1 MVLMQ
6 GIAAKLLKFTI
17 CKVNDGA
24 YYCIIFIFMRK
35 IFTVI
40 TACFAVFSL
49 QNLSAQGCVAVRG
62 FGGCGVAGGSG
73 LALAPG
79 QWQVGTNYRYFKS
92 FRHFKGDEEQFDR
105 LVKQTQVINHSN
117 TLDLSASMGLTLRT
131 QLNVSLPVSYTD
143 RSSYYEHGGQ
153 TTTFPGARKTST
165 SAGIGDARIGI
176 SSWLWNPVS
185 HTKSN
190 LMLGVGLK
198 LPTGNW
204 NVQDSFYNVLVTD
217 PVSGTSS
224 RQTVY
229 RPVDQSIQLGDGGL
243 GLSLELQGFWEM
255 AEGLFAYGNAFYI
268 LNPRGVNGTMTNR
281 RASIMVPGNPVAQV
295 FTNEYMCSVA
305 DQYAARLGFLSQSQL
320 HGLSFSWG
328 VRLEGVPVR
337 DLVGE
342 SYGFRRPGYTI
353 AAEPGVTYMKGKT
366 TVNFNMPIAMYRI
379 RKQSVTDKE
388 VQDATGVARNGDAAF
403 ADYLISLGVTYRL
416 SAPKAKGILSH

>member
-1 MVLMQ
+1 MKLRSFLVASFLVL
-6 GIAAKLLKFTI
+6 GVSNAK
-17 CKVNDGA
+17 
-24 YYCIIFIFMRK
+24 
-35 IFTVI
+35 
-40 TACFAVFSL
+40 
-49 QNLSAQGCVAVRG
+49 AQGCVAVRG

-73 LALAPG
+73 LALAPK
-79 QWQVGTNYRYFKS
+79 QWQVGANYRYFES
-92 FRHFKGDEEQFDR
+92 FRHFKGDEEQYDR
-105 LVKQTQVINHSN
+105 LVKQTQVINYSN
-117 TLDLSASMGLTLRT
+117 TIDISASMGLTLRT
-131 QLNVSLPVSYTD
+131 QLNVNLPVSYTD

-176 SSWLWNPVS
+176 SKWLWNPVS

-198 LPTGNW
+198 LPTGKW
-204 NVQDSFYNVLVTD
+204 NVQDSFYNVMVTD
-217 PVSGTSS
+217 PVTGTSS
-224 RQTVY
+224 RKTVY

-243 GLSLELQGFWEM
+243 GLSLEMQGFWEM
-255 AEGLFAYGNAFYI
+255 ADGLFAYGNAFYI

-281 RASIMVPGNPVAQV
+281 RTTIVVNGVSQV

-328 VRLEGVPVR
+328 ARLEGVPVR

-366 TVNFNMPIAMYRI
+366 TVNFNMPIALYRI

-416 SAPKAKGILSH
+416 DAPKPKGILPK

>member
-1 MVLMQ
+1 MKVRSFLVASFLVF
-6 GIAAKLLKFTI
+6 GVSNAK
-17 CKVNDGA
+17 
-24 YYCIIFIFMRK
+24 
-35 IFTVI
+35 
-40 TACFAVFSL
+40 
-49 QNLSAQGCVAVRG
+49 AQGCVAVRG

-73 LALAPG
+73 LALAPK
-79 QWQVGTNYRYFKS
+79 QWQVGANYRYFES
-92 FRHFKGDEEQFDR
+92 FRHFKGDEEQYDR
-105 LVKQTQVINHSN
+105 LVKQTQVINYSN
-117 TLDLSASMGLTLRT
+117 TMDISASMGLTLRT
-131 QLNVSLPVSYTD
+131 QMNVNLPVSYTD

-176 SSWLWNPVS
+176 SKWLWNPVS

-204 NVQDSFYNVLVTD
+204 NVQDSFYNVMVTD
-217 PVSGTSS
+217 PVTGSSS
-224 RQTVY
+224 RKTVY

-243 GLSLELQGFWEM
+243 GLSLEMQGFWEM
-255 AEGLFAYGNAFYI
+255 ADGLFAYGNAFYI

-281 RASIMVPGNPVAQV
+281 RTTIVVNGVSQV

-328 VRLEGVPVR
+328 ARLEGVPVR

-366 TVNFNMPIAMYRI
+366 TVNFNMPIALYRI

-403 ADYLISLGVTYRL
+403 ADYLISLGLTYRL
-416 SAPKAKGILSH
+416 DAPKPKGILPR

>member
-1 MVLMQ
+1 MKVRSFLVASFLVL
-6 GIAAKLLKFTI
+6 GVSNAK
-17 CKVNDGA
+17 
-24 YYCIIFIFMRK
+24 
-35 IFTVI
+35 
-40 TACFAVFSL
+40 
-49 QNLSAQGCVAVRG
+49 AQGCVAVRG

-73 LALAPG
+73 LALAPK
-79 QWQVGTNYRYFKS
+79 QWQVGANYRYFES
-92 FRHFKGDEEQFDR
+92 FRHFKGDEEQYDR
-105 LVKQTQVINHSN
+105 LVKQTQVINYSN
-117 TLDLSASMGLTLRT
+117 TIDISASMGLTLRT
-131 QLNVSLPVSYTD
+131 QLNVNLPVSYTD

-176 SSWLWNPVS
+176 SKWLWNPVS

-204 NVQDSFYNVLVTD
+204 NVQDSFYNVMVTD
-217 PVSGTSS
+217 PVTGSSS
-224 RQTVY
+224 RKTVY

-243 GLSLELQGFWEM
+243 GLSLEMQGFWEM
-255 AEGLFAYGNAFYI
+255 ADGLFAYGNAFYI

-281 RASIMVPGNPVAQV
+281 RTTIVVNGVSQV

-328 VRLEGVPVR
+328 ARLEGVPVR

-366 TVNFNMPIAMYRI
+366 TVNFNMPIALYRI

-403 ADYLISLGVTYRL
+403 ADYLISLGLTYRL
-416 SAPKAKGILSH
+416 DAPKPKGILPK

>member
-1 MVLMQ
+1 MKVRSFLVASFLVF
-6 GIAAKLLKFTI
+6 GVSNAK
-17 CKVNDGA
+17 
-24 YYCIIFIFMRK
+24 
-35 IFTVI
+35 
-40 TACFAVFSL
+40 
-49 QNLSAQGCVAVRG
+49 AQGCVAVRG

-73 LALAPG
+73 LALAPK
-79 QWQVGTNYRYFKS
+79 QWQVGANYRYFES
-92 FRHFKGDEEQFDR
+92 FRHFKGDEEQYDR
-105 LVKQTQVINHSN
+105 LVKQTQVINYSN
-117 TLDLSASMGLTLRT
+117 TMDISASMGLTLRT
-131 QLNVSLPVSYTD
+131 QLNVNLPVSYTD

-176 SSWLWNPVS
+176 TKWLWNPVS

-204 NVQDSFYNVLVTD
+204 NVQDSFYNVMVTD
-217 PVSGTSS
+217 PVTGSSS
-224 RQTVY
+224 RKTVY

-243 GLSLELQGFWEM
+243 GLSLEMQGFWEM
-255 AEGLFAYGNAFYI
+255 ADGLFAYGNAFYI

-281 RASIMVPGNPVAQV
+281 RTTIVVNGVSQV

-328 VRLEGVPVR
+328 ARLEGVPVR

-366 TVNFNMPIAMYRI
+366 TVNFNMPIALYRI

-403 ADYLISLGVTYRL
+403 ADYLISLGLTYRL
-416 SAPKAKGILSH
+416 DAPKPKGILPK

>member
-1 MVLMQ
+1 MKLRNFLVASFLVL
-6 GIAAKLLKFTI
+6 GVSNAK
-17 CKVNDGA
+17 
-24 YYCIIFIFMRK
+24 
-35 IFTVI
+35 
-40 TACFAVFSL
+40 
-49 QNLSAQGCVAVRG
+49 AQGCVAVRG

-73 LALAPG
+73 LALAPK
-79 QWQVGTNYRYFKS
+79 QWQVGANYRYFKS
-92 FRHFKGDEEQFDR
+92 FRHFKGDEEQYDR
-105 LVKQTQVINHSN
+105 LVKQTQVINYSN
-117 TLDLSASMGLTLRT
+117 TIDISASMGLTLRT
-131 QLNVSLPVSYTD
+131 QLNVNLPVSYTD

-176 SSWLWNPVS
+176 SKWLWNPVS

-204 NVQDSFYNVLVTD
+204 NVQDSFYNVMVTD
-217 PVSGTSS
+217 PVTGSSS
-224 RQTVY
+224 RKTVY

-243 GLSLELQGFWEM
+243 GLSLEMQGFWEM
-255 AEGLFAYGNAFYI
+255 ADGLFAYGNAFYI

-281 RASIMVPGNPVAQV
+281 RTTIVVNGVSQV

-328 VRLEGVPVR
+328 ARLEGVPVR

-366 TVNFNMPIAMYRI
+366 TVNFNMPIALYRI

-416 SAPKAKGILSH
+416 DALKPKGILPK

>member
-1 MVLMQ
+1 MKLRNFLVASFLVL
-6 GIAAKLLKFTI
+6 GVSNAK
-17 CKVNDGA
+17 
-24 YYCIIFIFMRK
+24 
-35 IFTVI
+35 
-40 TACFAVFSL
+40 
-49 QNLSAQGCVAVRG
+49 AQGCVAVRG

-73 LALAPG
+73 LALAPK
-79 QWQVGTNYRYFKS
+79 QWQVGANYRYFES
-92 FRHFKGDEEQFDR
+92 FRHFKGDEEQYDR
-105 LVKQTQVINHSN
+105 LVKQTQVINYSN
-117 TLDLSASMGLTLRT
+117 TIDISASMGLTLRT
-131 QLNVSLPVSYTD
+131 QMNVNLPVSYTD

-176 SSWLWNPVS
+176 SKWLWNPVS

-204 NVQDSFYNVLVTD
+204 NVQDSFYNVMVTD
-217 PVSGTSS
+217 PVTGSSS
-224 RQTVY
+224 RKTVY

-243 GLSLELQGFWEM
+243 GLSLEMQGFWEM
-255 AEGLFAYGNAFYI
+255 ADGLFAYGNAFYI

-281 RASIMVPGNPVAQV
+281 RTTIVVNGVSQV

-328 VRLEGVPVR
+328 ARLEGVPVR

-366 TVNFNMPIAMYRI
+366 TVNFNMPIALYRI

-403 ADYLISLGVTYRL
+403 ADYLISLGLTYRL
-416 SAPKAKGILSH
+416 DAPKPKGILPK

>member
-1 MVLMQ
+1 MKLRSFLVASFLVL
-6 GIAAKLLKFTI
+6 GVSNAK
-17 CKVNDGA
+17 
-24 YYCIIFIFMRK
+24 
-35 IFTVI
+35 
-40 TACFAVFSL
+40 
-49 QNLSAQGCVAVRG
+49 AQGCVAVRG

-73 LALAPG
+73 LALAPK
-79 QWQVGTNYRYFKS
+79 QWQVGANYRYFES
-92 FRHFKGDEEQFDR
+92 FRHFKGDEEQYDR
-105 LVKQTQVINHSN
+105 LVKQTQVINYSN
-117 TLDLSASMGLTLRT
+117 TIDISASMGLTLRT
-131 QLNVSLPVSYTD
+131 QLNVNLPVSYTD

-176 SSWLWNPVS
+176 SKWLWNPVS

-204 NVQDSFYNVLVTD
+204 NVQDSFYYVMVTD
-217 PVSGTSS
+217 PVTGSSS
-224 RQTVY
+224 RKTVY
-229 RPVDQSIQLGDGGL
+229 RPVDQSIQLGDGGI
-243 GLSLELQGFWEM
+243 GLSLEMQGFWEM
-255 AEGLFAYGNAFYI
+255 ADGLFAYGNAFYI

-281 RASIMVPGNPVAQV
+281 RTTIVVNGVSQV

-328 VRLEGVPVR
+328 ARLEGVPVR

-366 TVNFNMPIAMYRI
+366 TVNFNMPIALYRI

-416 SAPKAKGILSH
+416 DAPKPKGILPK

>member
-1 MVLMQ
+1 MKLRSFLVASFLVLSVSN
-6 GIAAKLLKFTI
+6 AK
-17 CKVNDGA
+17 
-24 YYCIIFIFMRK
+24 
-35 IFTVI
+35 
-40 TACFAVFSL
+40 
-49 QNLSAQGCVAVRG
+49 AQGCVAVRG

-73 LALAPG
+73 LALAPK
-79 QWQVGTNYRYFKS
+79 QWQVGANYRYFES
-92 FRHFKGDEEQFDR
+92 FRHFKGDEEQYDR
-105 LVKQTQVINHSN
+105 LVKQTQVINYSN
-117 TLDLSASMGLTLRT
+117 TMDISASMGLTLRT
-131 QLNVSLPVSYTD
+131 QLNVNLPVSYTD

-176 SSWLWNPVS
+176 SKWLWNPVS

-204 NVQDSFYNVLVTD
+204 NVQDSFYNVMVTD
-217 PVSGTSS
+217 PVTGSSS
-224 RQTVY
+224 RKTVY
-229 RPVDQSIQLGDGGL
+229 RPVDQSIQLGDGGI
-243 GLSLELQGFWEM
+243 GLSLEMQGFWEM
-255 AEGLFAYGNAFYI
+255 ADGLFAYGNAFYI

-281 RASIMVPGNPVAQV
+281 RTTIVVNGVSQV

-328 VRLEGVPVR
+328 ARLEGVPVR

-366 TVNFNMPIAMYRI
+366 TVNFNMPIALYRI

-403 ADYLISLGVTYRL
+403 ADYLISLGLTYRL
-416 SAPKAKGILSH
+416 DAPKPKGILPK

>member
-1 MVLMQ
+1 MKVRSFLVASFLVF
-6 GIAAKLLKFTI
+6 GVSNAK
-17 CKVNDGA
+17 
-24 YYCIIFIFMRK
+24 
-35 IFTVI
+35 
-40 TACFAVFSL
+40 
-49 QNLSAQGCVAVRG
+49 AQGCVAVRG

-73 LALAPG
+73 LALAPK
-79 QWQVGTNYRYFKS
+79 QWQVGANYRYFES
-92 FRHFKGDEEQFDR
+92 FRHFKGDEEQYDR
-105 LVKQTQVINHSN
+105 LVKQTQVINYSN
-117 TLDLSASMGLTLRT
+117 TMDISASMGLTLRT
-131 QLNVSLPVSYTD
+131 QMNVNLPVSYTD

-176 SSWLWNPVS
+176 SKWLWNPVS

-204 NVQDSFYNVLVTD
+204 NVQDSFYNVMVTD
-217 PVSGTSS
+217 PVTGSSS
-224 RQTVY
+224 RKTVY

-243 GLSLELQGFWEM
+243 GLSLEMQGFWEM
-255 AEGLFAYGNAFYI
+255 ADGLFAYGNAFYI

-281 RASIMVPGNPVAQV
+281 RTTIVVNGVSQV

-328 VRLEGVPVR
+328 ARLEGVPVR

-366 TVNFNMPIAMYRI
+366 TVNFNMPIALYRI

-403 ADYLISLGVTYRL
+403 ADYLISLGLTYRL
-416 SAPKAKGILSH
+416 DAPKPKGILPK

>member
-1 MVLMQ
+1 MKLRSFLVASFLVLSVSN
-6 GIAAKLLKFTI
+6 AK
-17 CKVNDGA
+17 
-24 YYCIIFIFMRK
+24 
-35 IFTVI
+35 
-40 TACFAVFSL
+40 
-49 QNLSAQGCVAVRG
+49 AQGCVAVRG

-73 LALAPG
+73 LALAPK
-79 QWQVGTNYRYFKS
+79 QWQVGANYRYFES
-92 FRHFKGDEEQFDR
+92 FRHFKGDEEQYDR
-105 LVKQTQVINHSN
+105 LVKQTQVINYSN
-117 TLDLSASMGLTLRT
+117 TIDMSASMGLTLRT
-131 QLNVSLPVSYTD
+131 QLNVNLPVSYTD

-176 SSWLWNPVS
+176 SKWLWNPVS

-204 NVQDSFYNVLVTD
+204 NVQDSFYNVMVTD
-217 PVSGTSS
+217 PVTGSSS
-224 RQTVY
+224 RKTVY
-229 RPVDQSIQLGDGGL
+229 RPVDQSIQLGDGGI
-243 GLSLELQGFWEM
+243 GLSLEMQGFWEM
-255 AEGLFAYGNAFYI
+255 ADGLFAYGNAFYI

-281 RASIMVPGNPVAQV
+281 RTTIVVNGVSQV

-328 VRLEGVPVR
+328 ARLEGVPVR

-366 TVNFNMPIAMYRI
+366 TVNFNMPIALYRI

-416 SAPKAKGILSH
+416 DAPKPKGILPK

>member
-1 MVLMQ
+1 MKVRSFLVASFLVF
-6 GIAAKLLKFTI
+6 GVSNAK
-17 CKVNDGA
+17 
-24 YYCIIFIFMRK
+24 
-35 IFTVI
+35 
-40 TACFAVFSL
+40 
-49 QNLSAQGCVAVRG
+49 AQGCVAVRG

-73 LALAPG
+73 LALAPK
-79 QWQVGTNYRYFKS
+79 QWQVGANYRYFES
-92 FRHFKGDEEQFDR
+92 FRHFKGDEEQYDR
-105 LVKQTQVINHSN
+105 LVKQTQVINYSN
-117 TLDLSASMGLTLRT
+117 TIDISASMGLTLRT

-176 SSWLWNPVS
+176 SKWLWNPVS

-204 NVQDSFYNVLVTD
+204 NVQDSFYNVMVTD
-217 PVSGTSS
+217 PVTGSSS
-224 RQTVY
+224 RKTVY

-243 GLSLELQGFWEM
+243 GLSLEMQGFWKM
-255 AEGLFAYGNAFYI
+255 ADGLFAYGNAFYI

-281 RASIMVPGNPVAQV
+281 RTTIVVNGVSQV

-320 HGLSFSWG
+320 HGLSLSWG
-328 VRLEGVPVR
+328 ARLEGVPVR

-353 AAEPGVTYMKGKT
+353 AAEPGVTYMKDKT
-366 TVNFNMPIAMYRI
+366 TVNFNMPIALYRI

-403 ADYLISLGVTYRL
+403 ADYLISLGLTYRL
-416 SAPKAKGILSH
+416 DAPKPKGILSK

>member
-1 MVLMQ
+1 MKLRSFLVASFLVLSVSN
-6 GIAAKLLKFTI
+6 AK
-17 CKVNDGA
+17 
-24 YYCIIFIFMRK
+24 
-35 IFTVI
+35 
-40 TACFAVFSL
+40 
-49 QNLSAQGCVAVRG
+49 AQGCVAVRG

-73 LALAPG
+73 LALAPK
-79 QWQVGTNYRYFKS
+79 QWQVGANYRYFES
-92 FRHFKGDEEQFDR
+92 FRHFKGDEEQYDR
-105 LVKQTQVINHSN
+105 LVKQTQVINYSN
-117 TLDLSASMGLTLRT
+117 TMDISASMGLTLRT
-131 QLNVSLPVSYTD
+131 QLNVNLPVSYTD

-176 SSWLWNPVS
+176 SKWLWNPVS

-204 NVQDSFYNVLVTD
+204 NVQDSFYNVMVTD
-217 PVSGTSS
+217 PVTGSSS
-224 RQTVY
+224 RKTVY

-243 GLSLELQGFWEM
+243 GLSLEMQGFWEM
-255 AEGLFAYGNAFYI
+255 ADGLFAYGNAFYI

-281 RASIMVPGNPVAQV
+281 RTTIVVNGVSQV

-328 VRLEGVPVR
+328 ARLEGVPVR

-366 TVNFNMPIAMYRI
+366 TVNFNMPIALYRI

-416 SAPKAKGILSH
+416 DAPKPKGILPK

>member
-1 MVLMQ
+1 MKLRSFLVASFLVLSVSN
-6 GIAAKLLKFTI
+6 AK
-17 CKVNDGA
+17 
-24 YYCIIFIFMRK
+24 
-35 IFTVI
+35 
-40 TACFAVFSL
+40 
-49 QNLSAQGCVAVRG
+49 AQGCVAVRG

-73 LALAPG
+73 LALAPK
-79 QWQVGTNYRYFKS
+79 QWQVGANYRYFES
-92 FRHFKGDEEQFDR
+92 FRHFKGDEEQYDR
-105 LVKQTQVINHSN
+105 LVKQTQVINYSN
-117 TLDLSASMGLTLRT
+117 TIDISASMGLTLRT
-131 QLNVSLPVSYTD
+131 QMNVNLPVSYTD

-176 SSWLWNPVS
+176 SKWLWNPVS

-204 NVQDSFYNVLVTD
+204 NVQDSFYNVMVTD
-217 PVSGTSS
+217 PVTGSSS
-224 RQTVY
+224 RKTVY

-243 GLSLELQGFWEM
+243 GLSLEMQGFWEM
-255 AEGLFAYGNAFYI
+255 ADGLFAYGNAFYI

-281 RASIMVPGNPVAQV
+281 RTTIVVNGVSQV

-328 VRLEGVPVR
+328 ARLEGVPVR

-366 TVNFNMPIAMYRI
+366 TVNFNMPIALYRI

-416 SAPKAKGILSH
+416 DAPKPKGILPK

>member
-1 MVLMQ
+1 M
-6 GIAAKLLKFTI
+6 KRFFTL
-17 CKVNDGA
+17 
-24 YYCIIFIFMRK
+24 
-35 IFTVI
+35 IFTCGGLLSV
-40 TACFAVFSL
+40 

-73 LALAPG
+73 LALAPK
-79 QWQVGTNYRYFKS
+79 QWQVGANYRYFES
-92 FRHFKGDEEQFDR
+92 FRHFKGDEEQYDR
-105 LVKQTQVINHSN
+105 LVKQTQVINYSN
-117 TLDLSASMGLTLRT
+117 TMDISASMGLTLRT
-131 QLNVSLPVSYTD
+131 QLNVNLPVSYTD

-176 SSWLWNPVS
+176 SKWLWNPVS

-204 NVQDSFYNVLVTD
+204 NVQDSFYNVMVTD
-217 PVSGTSS
+217 PVTGSSS
-224 RQTVY
+224 RKTVY

-243 GLSLELQGFWEM
+243 GLSLEMQGFWEM
-255 AEGLFAYGNAFYI
+255 ADGLFAYGNAFYI

-281 RASIMVPGNPVAQV
+281 RTTIVVNGVSQV

-328 VRLEGVPVR
+328 ARLEGVPVR

-366 TVNFNMPIAMYRI
+366 TVNFNMPIALYRI

-416 SAPKAKGILSH
+416 DAPKPKGILPK

>member
-1 MVLMQ
+1 MKVRSFLVASFLVL
-6 GIAAKLLKFTI
+6 GVSNAK
-17 CKVNDGA
+17 
-24 YYCIIFIFMRK
+24 
-35 IFTVI
+35 
-40 TACFAVFSL
+40 
-49 QNLSAQGCVAVRG
+49 AQGCVAVRG

-73 LALAPG
+73 LALAPK
-79 QWQVGTNYRYFKS
+79 QWQVGANYRYFES
-92 FRHFKGDEEQFDR
+92 FRHFKGDEEQYDR
-105 LVKQTQVINHSN
+105 LVKQTQVINYSN
-117 TLDLSASMGLTLRT
+117 TMDISASMGLTLRT
-131 QLNVSLPVSYTD
+131 QLNVNLPVSYTD

-176 SSWLWNPVS
+176 SKWLWNPVS

-204 NVQDSFYNVLVTD
+204 NVQDSFYNVMVTD
-217 PVSGTSS
+217 PVTGSSS
-224 RQTVY
+224 RKTVY

-243 GLSLELQGFWEM
+243 GLSLEMQGFWEM
-255 AEGLFAYGNAFYI
+255 ADGLFAYGNAFYI

-281 RASIMVPGNPVAQV
+281 RTTIVVNGVSQV

-328 VRLEGVPVR
+328 ARLEGVPVR

-366 TVNFNMPIAMYRI
+366 TVNFNMPIALYRI

-403 ADYLISLGVTYRL
+403 ADYLISLGLTYRL
-416 SAPKAKGILSH
+416 DAPKPKGILPK

>member
-1 MVLMQ
+1 MKLRSFLVASFLVF
-6 GIAAKLLKFTI
+6 GVSNAK
-17 CKVNDGA
+17 
-24 YYCIIFIFMRK
+24 
-35 IFTVI
+35 
-40 TACFAVFSL
+40 
-49 QNLSAQGCVAVRG
+49 AQGCVAVRG

-73 LALAPG
+73 LALAPK
-79 QWQVGTNYRYFKS
+79 QWQVGANYRYFES
-92 FRHFKGDEEQFDR
+92 FRHFKGDEEQYDR
-105 LVKQTQVINHSN
+105 LVKQTQVINYSN
-117 TLDLSASMGLTLRT
+117 TIDISASMGLTLRT
-131 QLNVSLPVSYTD
+131 QLNVNLPVSYTD

-176 SSWLWNPVS
+176 SKWLWNPVS

-204 NVQDSFYNVLVTD
+204 NVQDSFYNVMVTD
-217 PVSGTSS
+217 PVTGTSS
-224 RQTVY
+224 RKTVY

-243 GLSLELQGFWEM
+243 GLSLEMQGFWEM
-255 AEGLFAYGNAFYI
+255 ADGLFAYGNAFYI

-281 RASIMVPGNPVAQV
+281 RTTIVVNGVSQV

-328 VRLEGVPVR
+328 ARLEGVPVR

-366 TVNFNMPIAMYRI
+366 TVNFNMPIALYRI

-403 ADYLISLGVTYRL
+403 ADYLISLGLTYRL
-416 SAPKAKGILSH
+416 DAPKPKGILPK

>member
-1 MVLMQ
+1 MKVRRFLVASFLVL
-6 GIAAKLLKFTI
+6 GVSNAK
-17 CKVNDGA
+17 
-24 YYCIIFIFMRK
+24 
-35 IFTVI
+35 
-40 TACFAVFSL
+40 
-49 QNLSAQGCVAVRG
+49 AQGCVAVRG

-73 LALAPG
+73 LAHAPK
-79 QWQVGTNYRYFKS
+79 QWQVGAKYRYFES
-92 FRHFKGDEEQFDR
+92 FRHFKGDEEQYDR
-105 LVKQTQVINHSN
+105 LVKQTQVINYSN
-117 TLDLSASMGLTLRT
+117 TIDISASMGLTLRT
-131 QLNVSLPVSYTD
+131 QLNVNLPVSYTD

-176 SSWLWNPVS
+176 SKWLWNPVS

-204 NVQDSFYNVLVTD
+204 NVQDSFYNVMVTD
-217 PVSGTSS
+217 PVTGTSS
-224 RQTVY
+224 RKTVY

-243 GLSLELQGFWEM
+243 GLSLEMQGFWEM
-255 AEGLFAYGNAFYI
+255 ADGLFAYGNAFYI

-281 RASIMVPGNPVAQV
+281 RTTIVVNGVSQV

-328 VRLEGVPVR
+328 ARLEGVPVR

-366 TVNFNMPIAMYRI
+366 TVNFNMPIALYRI

-416 SAPKAKGILSH
+416 DAPKPKGILPK

>member
-1 MVLMQ
+1 MKLRSFLVASFLVLSVSN
-6 GIAAKLLKFTI
+6 AK
-17 CKVNDGA
+17 
-24 YYCIIFIFMRK
+24 
-35 IFTVI
+35 
-40 TACFAVFSL
+40 
-49 QNLSAQGCVAVRG
+49 AQGCVAVRG

-73 LALAPG
+73 LALAPK
-79 QWQVGTNYRYFKS
+79 QWQVGANYRYFES
-92 FRHFKGDEEQFDR
+92 FRHFKGDEEQYDR
-105 LVKQTQVINHSN
+105 LVKQTQVINYSN
-117 TLDLSASMGLTLRT
+117 TIDISASMGLTLRT
-131 QLNVSLPVSYTD
+131 QLNVNLPVSYTD

-176 SSWLWNPVS
+176 SKWLWNPVS

-204 NVQDSFYNVLVTD
+204 NVQDSFYNVMVTD
-217 PVSGTSS
+217 PVTGSSS
-224 RQTVY
+224 RKTVY
-229 RPVDQSIQLGDGGL
+229 RPVDQSIQLGDGGI
-243 GLSLELQGFWEM
+243 GLSLEMQGFWEM
-255 AEGLFAYGNAFYI
+255 ADGLFAYGNAFYI

-281 RASIMVPGNPVAQV
+281 RTTIVVNGVSQV

-328 VRLEGVPVR
+328 ARLEGVPVR

-366 TVNFNMPIAMYRI
+366 TVNFNMPIALYRI

-416 SAPKAKGILSH
+416 DAPKPKGILPK

>member
-1 MVLMQ
+1 MKLRSFLVASFLVL
-6 GIAAKLLKFTI
+6 GVSNAK
-17 CKVNDGA
+17 
-24 YYCIIFIFMRK
+24 
-35 IFTVI
+35 
-40 TACFAVFSL
+40 
-49 QNLSAQGCVAVRG
+49 AQGCVAVRG

-73 LALAPG
+73 LALAPK
-79 QWQVGTNYRYFKS
+79 QWQVGANYRYFES
-92 FRHFKGDEEQFDR
+92 FRHFKGDEEQYDR
-105 LVKQTQVINHSN
+105 LVKQTQVINYSN
-117 TLDLSASMGLTLRT
+117 TIDISASMGLTLRT
-131 QLNVSLPVSYTD
+131 QLNVNLPVSYTD

-176 SSWLWNPVS
+176 SKWLWNPVS

-204 NVQDSFYNVLVTD
+204 NVQDSFYNVMVTD
-217 PVSGTSS
+217 PVTGTSS
-224 RQTVY
+224 RKTVY

-243 GLSLELQGFWEM
+243 GLSLEMQGFWEM
-255 AEGLFAYGNAFYI
+255 ADGLFAYGNAFYI

-281 RASIMVPGNPVAQV
+281 RTTIVVNGVSQV

-328 VRLEGVPVR
+328 ARLEGVPVR

-366 TVNFNMPIAMYRI
+366 TVNFNMPIALYRI

-416 SAPKAKGILSH
+416 DAPKPKGILPK

>member
-1 MVLMQ
+1 MKLRSFLVASFLVL
-6 GIAAKLLKFTI
+6 GVSNAK
-17 CKVNDGA
+17 
-24 YYCIIFIFMRK
+24 
-35 IFTVI
+35 
-40 TACFAVFSL
+40 
-49 QNLSAQGCVAVRG
+49 AQGCVAVRG

-73 LALAPG
+73 LALAPK
-79 QWQVGTNYRYFKS
+79 QWQVGANYRYFES
-92 FRHFKGDEEQFDR
+92 FRHFKGDEEQYDR
-105 LVKQTQVINHSN
+105 LVKQTQVINYSN
-117 TLDLSASMGLTLRT
+117 TIDISASMGLTLRT
-131 QLNVSLPVSYTD
+131 QMNVNLPVSYTD

-176 SSWLWNPVS
+176 SKWLWNPVS

-204 NVQDSFYNVLVTD
+204 NVQDSFYNVMVTD
-217 PVSGTSS
+217 PVTGSSS
-224 RQTVY
+224 RKTVY
-229 RPVDQSIQLGDGGL
+229 RPVDQSIQLGDGGI
-243 GLSLELQGFWEM
+243 GLSLEMQGFWEM
-255 AEGLFAYGNAFYI
+255 ADGLFAYGNAFYI

-281 RASIMVPGNPVAQV
+281 RTTIVVNGVSQV

-328 VRLEGVPVR
+328 ARLEGVPVR

-366 TVNFNMPIAMYRI
+366 TVNFNMPIALYRI

-403 ADYLISLGVTYRL
+403 ADYLISLGLTYRL
-416 SAPKAKGILSH
+416 DAPKPKGILPK

>member
-1 MVLMQ
+1 MKVRRFLVASFLVL
-6 GIAAKLLKFTI
+6 GVSNAK
-17 CKVNDGA
+17 
-24 YYCIIFIFMRK
+24 
-35 IFTVI
+35 
-40 TACFAVFSL
+40 
-49 QNLSAQGCVAVRG
+49 AQGCVAVRG

-73 LALAPG
+73 LALAPK
-79 QWQVGTNYRYFKS
+79 QWQVGANYRYFES
-92 FRHFKGDEEQFDR
+92 FRHFKGDEEQYDR
-105 LVKQTQVINHSN
+105 LVKQTQVINYSN
-117 TLDLSASMGLTLRT
+117 TMDISASMGLTLRT
-131 QLNVSLPVSYTD
+131 QLNVNLPVSYTD

-176 SSWLWNPVS
+176 SKWLWNPVS

-204 NVQDSFYNVLVTD
+204 NVQDSFYNVMVTD
-217 PVSGTSS
+217 PVTGTSS
-224 RQTVY
+224 RKTVY

-243 GLSLELQGFWEM
+243 GLSLEMQGFWEM
-255 AEGLFAYGNAFYI
+255 ADGLFAYGNAFYI

-281 RASIMVPGNPVAQV
+281 RTTIVVNGVSQV

-328 VRLEGVPVR
+328 ARLEGVPVR

-366 TVNFNMPIAMYRI
+366 TVNFNMPIALYRI

-416 SAPKAKGILSH
+416 DAPKPKGILPKLSLIHI